1 MTILLKSFV
10 EDGLIVMN
18 ESKIEC
24 SQMGSFPM
32 RNIVMAFDAYMHNDS
47 ANKKIFSKW
56 CNYE

>member
-1 MTILLKSFV
+1 MLLKSLM
-10 EDGLIVMN
+10 EDDLIDMN

-24 SQMGSFPM
+24 SQMGTFPV
-32 RNIVMAFDAYMHNDS
+32 RNIVMAFNAYMHNDS